1 MPVLRAPYLDSSDQN
16 IHLCAVIDREWLAP
30 KTTRNGG
37 YACGHAKTE
46 VALRDELPVSL
57 CPRLAGFA
65 LID

>member
-1 MPVLRAPYLDSSDQN
+1 MFG
-16 IHLCAVIDREWLAP
+16 IREIAFPSGWDW
-30 KTTRNGG
+30 RQIGG
-37 YACGHAKTE
+37 YACGHTKTE